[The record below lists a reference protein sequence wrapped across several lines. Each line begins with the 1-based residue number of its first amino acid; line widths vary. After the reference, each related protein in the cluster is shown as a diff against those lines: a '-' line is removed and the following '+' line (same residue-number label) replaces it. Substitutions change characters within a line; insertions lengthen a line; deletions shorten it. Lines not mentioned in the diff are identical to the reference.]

1 MEKEELKQVSQKYA
15 DSQGFLLQPD
25 EARLDMILTGLLRN
39 EEQHGFRFCP
49 CRRVIGNKEDDDKII
64 CPCIYHKDEI
74 KEDGHC
80 KCFLF
85 FGKEK

>member
-1 MEKEELKQVSQKYA
+1 MNEKQLKEISQKYA
-15 DSQGFLLQPD
+15 DSQGFQLQPD
-25 EARLDMILTGLLRN
+25 KTMLKGVLDGLLKR
-39 EEQHGFRFCP
+39 EAEYGFRYCP
-49 CRRVIGNKEDDDKII
+49 CRRVTGNKQEDKKII

-85 FGKEK
+85 KKK